1 MRFCMKSIK
10 IVVSRRWFGLYHEM
24 SIDIILLL
32 LLFIIITTRT
42 KYKAVFF
49 PARSPPNQRYFK
61 TRVRSIV
68 HSIAASIL

>member
-1 MRFCMKSIK
+1 MKSIK

-49 PARSPPNQRYFK
+49 PAALLPTN
-61 TRVRSIV
+61 
-68 HSIAASIL
+68 AILRLAYDQLYIQ